1 MQLAMTVGSVVL
13 AGIVVVALIGSLF
26 EKYAGNLEQD
36 ETQRVDRAGSDV
48 DRAGSKDRSYIA
60 SKR

>member
-13 AGIVVVALIGSLF
+13 AGLVVVALIGFLL
-26 EKYAGNLEQD
+26 ERYAGKLEQE
-36 ETQRVDRAGSDV
+36 ETPRV
-48 DRAGSKDRSYIA
+48 DRAGSKDPSYTA